1 MALIEVKIPPLGESI
16 SSGILAKWHVA
27 DGDTVRKDQPLF
39 ELETDKITSEGT
51 AEVAGRISLRVTP
64 GTEVKIGQ
72 VVATLDTAVSAAAPA
87 VGAAPASAS
96 APTSAAAPKAATAPL
111 SPAARRVAEE
121 TGVDPASIPGSG
133 KGGRVTKGDLLA
145 AAAAACGEA

>member
-64 GTEVKIGQ
+64 GTEVKLGQ

-87 VGAAPASAS
+87 AAPGDDGFPHHHLHRLHHHHLHRLHHHHHPRASWRDAL
-96 APTSAAAPKAATAPL
+96 L
-111 SPAARRVAEE
+111 SPAHSPCSRDSQE
-121 TGVDPASIPGSG
+121 
-133 KGGRVTKGDLLA
+133 A
-145 AAAAACGEA
+145 AG

>member
-51 AEVAGRISLRVTP
+51 AEVATTFATRSPRSATRSERQPRQSIRPRRRS
-64 GTEVKIGQ
+64 TE
-72 VVATLDTAVSAAAPA
+72 
-87 VGAAPASAS
+87 
-96 APTSAAAPKAATAPL
+96 
-111 SPAARRVAEE
+111 
-121 TGVDPASIPGSG
+121 
-133 KGGRVTKGDLLA
+133 
-145 AAAAACGEA
+145 